1 MRMRIY
7 TEAAS
12 KSEDDQNHKC
22 QKVIRGEGCVCVCVC
37 VCVCMYLYVLVS
49 VCVCACVYE
58 QVIILL

>member
-1 MRMRIY
+1 MRIY

-12 KSEDDQNHKC
+12 KSEDDQNRKC
-22 QKVIRGEGCVCVCVC
+22 QKVIREEGCVCVCVC
-37 VCVCMYLYVLVS
+37 LYVLACAC

>member
-37 VCVCMYLYVLVS
+37 LYVLVCACEC
-49 VCVCACVYE
+49 VCVHVCMNK
-58 QVIILL
+58 